1 MSSEEGR
8 KGIGL
13 SWFIEGTPRKR
24 QKTATTSPK
33 KIVKRSKS
41 VESEDD
47 LVAVDAE
54 WPDWPAPRTAMDKA
68 REFILEM

>member
-8 KGIGL
+8 QGIRL
-13 SWFIEGTPRKR
+13 SGFIEGTPRKR
-24 QKTATTSPK
+24 QKTAINSPK
-33 KIVKRSKS
+33 KVVKRSKS
-41 VESEDD
+41 VESEDH
-47 LVAVDAE
+47 LVAVDDE